1 MTESVVIVED
11 VFEQC
16 VQCLHRRHKA
26 PFLFNIIAMY
36 LEYLGGVE
44 VVTFSDVVVG
54 YGSAV
59 RWTDVVVLTRG
70 LVGVLVLIILLRT
83 LYVGC
88 YNLRLFPFHLTCRQ
102 NY

>member
-26 PFLFNIIAMY
+26 PFLLNIIVTY
-36 LEYLGGVE
+36 LEYLSGVE

-54 YGSAV
+54 YRSAV
-59 RWTDVVVLTRG
+59 RWIDVLTGG
-70 LVGVLVLIILLRT
+70 LVVGLVLIILFIPDGWCSLK
-83 LYVGC
+83 
-88 YNLRLFPFHLTCRQ
+88 LFPFDLTCR
-102 NY
+102 

>member
-26 PFLFNIIAMY
+26 PFLCNTIATY

-44 VVTFSDVVVG
+44 VTFSDVVG
-54 YGSAV
+54 YRYAG
-59 RWTDVVVLTRG
+59 RWTDVVLTGG
-70 LVGVLVLIILLRT
+70 LVVGLVLIILLRT
-83 LYVGC
+83 V
-88 YNLRLFPFHLTCRQ
+88 
-102 NY
+102 